1 MSEKLD
7 TLFIEMKCIKFD
19 ERMTVHFY
27 KNKNDGL
34 EESGKV
40 IFKSDPLMIMN
51 NGEIMPSIELS
62 KEKVLASI
70 SRWVSQ
76 GSGWIIDHIEGHYLN
91 VYKCNPLEG
100 NSYIPLPEELR
111 HHRKGL
117 VNIQNKD
124 DKCFMWCHAGHENLN
139 VKDSQRITKLDRE
152 RVETVFN
159 YRGLGFP
166 VKVKDYHNIE
176 VQNHIKINVFGY
188 ENKQFYPIYISKG
201 IEDEDEIDFYY
212 LLQMARRNIMF

>member
-91 VYKCNPLEG
+91 VYKCNP
-100 NSYIPLPEELR
+100 S
-111 HHRKGL
+111 
-117 VNIQNKD
+117 
-124 DKCFMWCHAGHENLN
+124 
-139 VKDSQRITKLDRE
+139 
-152 RVETVFN
+152 
-159 YRGLGFP
+159 
-166 VKVKDYHNIE
+166 
-176 VQNHIKINVFGY
+176 
-188 ENKQFYPIYISKG
+188 
-201 IEDEDEIDFYY
+201 
-212 LLQMARRNIMF
+212 